1 MLRILLSLF
10 TIAMIF
16 VSFSHE
22 AHEVMTE
29 LQVKVEKINSSH
41 DITPAN
47 HCDGHDSNP
56 DHCHIHCTG
65 LHFVADIHQVHQLDV
80 PVKIESQ
87 LLTSG
92 DNFFKSPFLDP
103 TIKPPSYS

>member
-1 MLRILLSLF
+1 
-10 TIAMIF
+10 MIF

-29 LQVKVEKINSSH
+29 LQVKVEKEQSSH
-41 DITPAN
+41 DISAVN

-65 LHFVADIHQVHQLDV
+65 LHFLVNIEQPSNIVE
-80 PVKIESQ
+80 PKILKYHLINFENQ
-87 LLTSG
+87 
-92 DNFFKSPFLDP
+92 FFKSPYLDP
-103 TIKPPSYS
+103 AIKPPSAS